1 MAGMARDAMMPE
13 DFHVL
18 KCNWACK
25 DGDCKNATDAL
36 CWITTCQHVLCD
48 EHARLAFAN
57 GDTCPICG
65 YEGAKVMRVSR
76 EGRDQARKGL
86 LPGLTPSEIMD
97 SAARNIEFWVRQKAL
112 ECEQRHERCL
122 QMEKRCEEM
131 SKLAEE
137 QMQTYQMK
145 CQQMEDIQLALQ
157 KKLDVLEADRNR
169 AQLRIQTLQKDCSE
183 AEMRYQHV
191 QRQIRELEGVLRTST
206 SKLAGLQPRP
216 APSLPISEERRV
228 ERGVERGVERHVDT
242 GKSFNLEGAW
252 RSTAMSPGCP
262 MGASGA
268 GAMAMAMGHF
278 SQPRKEVA
286 PGSPK
291 RVMQPPP
298 PRFTP
303 GYLSSARMTRRRI
316 T

>member
-1 MAGMARDAMMPE
+1 
-13 DFHVL
+13 
-18 KCNWACK
+18 
-25 DGDCKNATDAL
+25 
-36 CWITTCQHVLCD
+36 
-48 EHARLAFAN
+48 
-57 GDTCPICG
+57 
-65 YEGAKVMRVSR
+65 MRVSR

-145 CQQMEDIQLALQ
+145 CQQVEDIQLALQ

-169 AQLRIQTLQKDCSE
+169 AHLRIQTLQKDCSE

-191 QRQIRELEGVLRTST
+191 QRQIRELEGMLRTST
-206 SKLAGLQPRP
+206 SKLAGLQTRP
-216 APSLPISEERRV
+216 APSLPISEQERH
-228 ERGVERGVERHVDT
+228 ERHVERHVERPERHEP

-252 RSTAMSPGCP
+252 RGSTAMSPGCP
-262 MGASGA
+262 PM

>member
-1 MAGMARDAMMPE
+1 MAGMATDAMMPE

-18 KCNWACK
+18 KCNWASK
-25 DGDCKNATDAL
+25 DGDCKNATDAQ
-36 CWITTCQHVLCD
+36 CWITSCQHVLCD

-57 GDTCPICG
+57 GDSCPICG
-65 YEGAKVMRVSR
+65 YDGAKVMRVSR

-145 CQQMEDIQLALQ
+145 CQQMEDMQLALQ

-191 QRQIRELEGVLRTST
+191 QRQICELEGVLRTST
-206 SKLAGLQPRP
+206 SKLAGLQTRP
-216 APSLPISEERRV
+216 APSLPISERH
-228 ERGVERGVERHVDT
+228 ERHERHERPERHDP
-242 GKSFNLEGAW
+242 GKSLNLEGAW
-252 RSTAMSPGCP
+252 RGSTSMSPGPP
-262 MGASGA
+262 MGATGA
-268 GAMAMAMGHF
+268 MGAMAMAMGHF